1 MEHLSSEE
9 MGAFLANSL
18 SDSERDAVER
28 HLVECAECRSEL
40 VQGQRA
46 VASAPQSKRL
56 RQSRFVLIG
65 GLAAAAVLLIT
76 LMPRDASVR
85 PGTPVERDA
94 SGLTLPA
101 AARVEIVSPPVNG
114 ELDTSSRMFTWKRD
128 GSSAYNLTVTDESGR
143 TLWSGSTSDTTITL
157 PADVR
162 LERDTRFF
170 WYVDAL
176 RSDGRSITSG
186 VNAFRTPR

>member
-1 MEHLSSEE
+1 MEHLRPEE
-9 MGAFLANSL
+9 IGAFLANSL
-18 SDSERDAVER
+18 SEQERDTVER
-28 HLVECAECRSEL
+28 HLVACAECRSEL
-40 VQGQRA
+40 IEGQRA
-46 VASAPQSKRL
+46 IASAPMSKRL
-56 RQSRFVLIG
+56 RNSRFVVVA

-76 LMPRDASVR
+76 MLPREAVVT

-101 AARVEIVSPPVNG
+101 AARVEIVSPPANG
-114 ELDTSSRMFTWKRD
+114 ELDTGSRTFTWKRD

-143 TLWSGSTSDTTITL
+143 TLWSASTSDTTLTL

-162 LERDTRFF
+162 LARDTRFF

-186 VNAFRTPR
+186 VNAFRTAR